1 MSLNYNLDEKIAKKQ
16 KSLRALKKKYSL
28 KKRQQR
34 KIKLIKVG
42 TLFFIADLL
51 EESQEKMVAYLEKYL
66 LLDDSKKKEFFQVGS
81 ELLAKENESFYEK
94 HPEFSR
100 KKILFLMIRKAA
112 LLEKLKIQM
121 EDPKVILGYLSHYKF
136 LSGIEKKE
144 LEKRGYELFIKD
156 NNQNRES
163 TISDEEKLKLLKL
176 SIQNNIDILSRMLK
190 RNGKYGLAEVYMR
203 CKSKGYTRSFGSM
216 CRQIRKKGYKK
227 AKKKRKSFTKYSS
240 ISGSYLGEK
249 AQIDIK
255 YVPIESIKFPTY
267 GKRYYQITAIDEFS
281 RKRVLEICDEKSSYE
296 TGKFLE
302 KLEEKMGFPIK
313 TIQLIMDMNL

>member
-16 KSLRALKKKYSL
+16 KSLRASKKKYSL

-94 HPEFSR
+94 RPEFSR

-176 SIQNNIDILSRMLK
+176 SIQNNIDI
-190 RNGKYGLAEVYMR
+190 
-203 CKSKGYTRSFGSM
+203 T
-216 CRQIRKKGYKK
+216 
-227 AKKKRKSFTKYSS
+227 
-240 ISGSYLGEK
+240 
-249 AQIDIK
+249 
-255 YVPIESIKFPTY
+255 
-267 GKRYYQITAIDEFS
+267 
-281 RKRVLEICDEKSSYE
+281 RVLKEEYNYTIHSLKKSQLEILLKNMAYE
-296 TGKFLE
+296 
-302 KLEEKMGFPIK
+302 IS
-313 TIQLIMDMNL
+313 

>member
-176 SIQNNIDILSRMLK
+176 SIQNNIDI
-190 RNGKYGLAEVYMR
+190 
-203 CKSKGYTRSFGSM
+203 T
-216 CRQIRKKGYKK
+216 
-227 AKKKRKSFTKYSS
+227 
-240 ISGSYLGEK
+240 
-249 AQIDIK
+249 
-255 YVPIESIKFPTY
+255 
-267 GKRYYQITAIDEFS
+267 
-281 RKRVLEICDEKSSYE
+281 RVLKEEYNCTIHSLKKSQLEILLKNMAYE
-296 TGKFLE
+296 
-302 KLEEKMGFPIK
+302 IS
-313 TIQLIMDMNL
+313 

>member
-1 MSLNYNLDEKIAKKQ
+1 MSLSYNLDEKIAKKQ
-16 KSLRALKKKYSL
+16 KSLRALKRKYSL

-34 KIKLIKVG
+34 KIKLIKLG
-42 TLFFIADLL
+42 TLFSIADLL

-176 SIQNNIDILSRMLK
+176 SIQNNIDI
-190 RNGKYGLAEVYMR
+190 
-203 CKSKGYTRSFGSM
+203 T
-216 CRQIRKKGYKK
+216 
-227 AKKKRKSFTKYSS
+227 
-240 ISGSYLGEK
+240 
-249 AQIDIK
+249 
-255 YVPIESIKFPTY
+255 
-267 GKRYYQITAIDEFS
+267 
-281 RKRVLEICDEKSSYE
+281 RVLKEEYNCTIHSLKKSQS
-296 TGKFLE
+296 E
-302 KLEEKMGFPIK
+302 KLLRSLAYEIS
-313 TIQLIMDMNL
+313 

>member
-1 MSLNYNLDEKIAKKQ
+1 MKLKNLEREEKLMSLNYNLDEKIAKKQ

-34 KIKLIKVG
+34 KIKLIKLG
-42 TLFFIADLL
+42 TLFSIVDLL

-66 LLDDSKKKEFFQVGS
+66 LLDESKKKEFFQVGS

-94 HPEFSR
+94 YSEFSR

-176 SIQNNIDILSRMLK
+176 SILHNIDLTKILKEEYNCTIHSLK
-190 RNGKYGLAEVYMR
+190 
-203 CKSKGYTRSFGSM
+203 KS
-216 CRQIRKKGYKK
+216 Q
-227 AKKKRKSFTKYSS
+227 
-240 ISGSYLGEK
+240 
-249 AQIDIK
+249 
-255 YVPIESIKFPTY
+255 
-267 GKRYYQITAIDEFS
+267 
-281 RKRVLEICDEKSSYE
+281 LEILLKNMAYE
-296 TGKFLE
+296 
-302 KLEEKMGFPIK
+302 IS
-313 TIQLIMDMNL
+313 

>member
-176 SIQNNIDILSRMLK
+176 SIQNNIDI
-190 RNGKYGLAEVYMR
+190 
-203 CKSKGYTRSFGSM
+203 T
-216 CRQIRKKGYKK
+216 
-227 AKKKRKSFTKYSS
+227 
-240 ISGSYLGEK
+240 
-249 AQIDIK
+249 
-255 YVPIESIKFPTY
+255 
-267 GKRYYQITAIDEFS
+267 
-281 RKRVLEICDEKSSYE
+281 RVLKEEYNYTIHSLKKSQLEILLKNMAYE
-296 TGKFLE
+296 
-302 KLEEKMGFPIK
+302 IS
-313 TIQLIMDMNL
+313 

>member
-16 KSLRALKKKYSL
+16 KSLRASKKKYSL

-176 SIQNNIDILSRMLK
+176 SIQNNIDI
-190 RNGKYGLAEVYMR
+190 
-203 CKSKGYTRSFGSM
+203 T
-216 CRQIRKKGYKK
+216 
-227 AKKKRKSFTKYSS
+227 
-240 ISGSYLGEK
+240 
-249 AQIDIK
+249 
-255 YVPIESIKFPTY
+255 
-267 GKRYYQITAIDEFS
+267 
-281 RKRVLEICDEKSSYE
+281 RVLKEEYNYTIHSLKKSQLEILLKNMAYE
-296 TGKFLE
+296 
-302 KLEEKMGFPIK
+302 IS
-313 TIQLIMDMNL
+313 

>member
-34 KIKLIKVG
+34 KIKLIKLG
-42 TLFFIADLL
+42 TLFSIVDLL

-66 LLDDSKKKEFFQVGS
+66 LLDESKKKEFFQVGS

-94 HPEFSR
+94 YSEFSR

-176 SIQNNIDILSRMLK
+176 SILHNIDLTKILKEEYNCTIHSLK
-190 RNGKYGLAEVYMR
+190 
-203 CKSKGYTRSFGSM
+203 KS
-216 CRQIRKKGYKK
+216 Q
-227 AKKKRKSFTKYSS
+227 
-240 ISGSYLGEK
+240 
-249 AQIDIK
+249 
-255 YVPIESIKFPTY
+255 
-267 GKRYYQITAIDEFS
+267 
-281 RKRVLEICDEKSSYE
+281 LEILLKNMAYE
-296 TGKFLE
+296 
-302 KLEEKMGFPIK
+302 IS
-313 TIQLIMDMNL
+313 

>member
-1 MSLNYNLDEKIAKKQ
+1 MSLSYNFDEKIAKKQ
-16 KSLRALKKKYSL
+16 KSLRALKRKYSL

-34 KIKLIKVG
+34 KIKLIKLG
-42 TLFFIADLL
+42 TLFSIADLL

-176 SIQNNIDILSRMLK
+176 SIQNNIDI
-190 RNGKYGLAEVYMR
+190 
-203 CKSKGYTRSFGSM
+203 T
-216 CRQIRKKGYKK
+216 
-227 AKKKRKSFTKYSS
+227 
-240 ISGSYLGEK
+240 
-249 AQIDIK
+249 
-255 YVPIESIKFPTY
+255 
-267 GKRYYQITAIDEFS
+267 
-281 RKRVLEICDEKSSYE
+281 RVLKEEYNCTIHSLKKSQS
-296 TGKFLE
+296 E
-302 KLEEKMGFPIK
+302 KLLRSLAYEIS
-313 TIQLIMDMNL
+313 